1 MDEVIH
7 VFMYSFIYSCTMVLF
22 QIPGKN
28 TWTAGSVGAT
38 THAAEVG
45 ICWVVDE
52 VLDLHHVRVIQVG
65 GGQSKELLLSSTV
78 SG

>member
-7 VFMYSFIYSCTMVLF
+7 VLVYSFAMMLF
-22 QIPGKN
+22 QNPGKN

-52 VLDLHHVRVIQVG
+52 VLDRHHVRVIQVG
-65 GGQSKELLLSSTV
+65 GGPVKGAV
-78 SG
+78 A